1 MRATR
6 SSLVAAAALSALAGC
21 AVGPNYNMPKTAA
34 PARFGEAAGA
44 GIGAGGPADEGQ
56 LAHWW
61 TVFGDPEL
69 ESLMERALRNNRDL
83 KTAISRVRQ
92 ARAEREVAAGG
103 LLPGIA
109 ATGGYNRSRGSKNVK
124 LPLSALGGGAPAS
137 GGAGQKGASGAG
149 PAASGPSPMDA
160 SGTNPAADS
169 SASPTASIPPG
180 GPSSPFGEGGL
191 PGVTTNLYQAGFDA
205 VWEADVFGGTRRAV
219 EAASAEAAAAQ
230 AGEYG
235 VRVTLMGEVATT
247 YLQLRQAQERE
258 AIARRNIESQGKTW
272 KIADDKFRQG
282 LGSEA
287 EAAQDLAQLR
297 AIETSE
303 APLVAAQHMAQH
315 ALAFLLGEDPT
326 ALSAE
331 LSAGRPLPELPDEV
345 AIGMPSDL
353 LLRRP
358 DIRQAERNLAAA
370 TAEVG
375 VATAQLY
382 PSFSITGTLGVD
394 SSDLR
399 HLPEW
404 SSRYYSVAPGVSWPI
419 LDWSRLRAA
428 IRVQD
433 ELQEQAILAY
443 ESSFAAAIRDV
454 EDALAQYRFEADRNR
469 GLVAAAHEARRA
481 RDVTAQVHEHGLADE
496 TETLIADRAVFQ
508 AEDALAQ
515 SDASL
520 RIDLVALF
528 KALGGGWVQIRD
540 GGPQG

>member
-1 MRATR
+1 MPGTR
-6 SSLVAAAALSALAGC
+6 GILAAAAAVLALSGC
-21 AVGPNYNMPKTAA
+21 AVGPNYHKPQTRA
-34 PARFGEAAGA
+34 PERFGEPGGAGA
-44 GIGAGGPADEGQ
+44 QAGVPADAEQ
-56 LAHWW
+56 LAQWW
-61 TVFGDPEL
+61 KVFRDPEL
-69 ESLMERALRNNRDL
+69 ESLMERAVRNNRDL
-83 KTAISRVRQ
+83 KTAVSRVRQ

-103 LLPGIA
+103 LLPEVA
-109 ATGGYNRSRGSKNVK
+109 ATAGYNRSRGSKNVK
-124 LPLSALGGGAPAS
+124 LPLSALGGGAPAAGGS
-137 GGAGQKGASGAG
+137 GPKGSSGADPAGSRSSAG
-149 PAASGPSPMDA
+149 PD
-160 SGTNPAADS
+160 PAADS
-169 SASPTASIPPG
+169 SAPASPTASIPPG

-205 VWEADVFGGTRRAV
+205 VWEVDVFGGTRRAV
-219 EAASAEAAAAQ
+219 EAASAQEAAAQ
-230 AGEYG
+230 EGEYG
-235 VRVTLMGEVATT
+235 VQVTLAGEVATT
-247 YLQLRQAQERE
+247 YIQLRQAQLRE
-258 AIARRNIESQGKTW
+258 AIARGNIESQRKTW

-297 AIETSE
+297 VSETST

-326 ALSAE
+326 ALAGE
-331 LSAGRPLPELPDEV
+331 LSAARPLPELPDEV
-345 AIGMPSDL
+345 AIGMPADL

-404 SSRYYSVAPGVSWPI
+404 GSEYYSVAPGVSWPI

-433 ELQEQAILAY
+433 ELQEQALLAY
-443 ESSFAAAIRDV
+443 ETSFSAALKDV
-454 EDALAQYRFEADRNR
+454 EDALVQYRFEADRNR
-469 GLVAAAHEARRA
+469 GLVDAARQARRA
-481 RDVTAQVHEHGLADE
+481 RDVTAQVHEHGLSDE
-496 TETLIADRAVFQ
+496 TDTLIADRAVFQ
-508 AEDALAQ
+508 AEDSLAL
-515 SDASL
+515 SDAAL
-520 RIDLVALF
+520 RTDLVALF
-528 KALGGGWVQIRD
+528 KALGGGWERRQDRSR
-540 GGPQG
+540 P